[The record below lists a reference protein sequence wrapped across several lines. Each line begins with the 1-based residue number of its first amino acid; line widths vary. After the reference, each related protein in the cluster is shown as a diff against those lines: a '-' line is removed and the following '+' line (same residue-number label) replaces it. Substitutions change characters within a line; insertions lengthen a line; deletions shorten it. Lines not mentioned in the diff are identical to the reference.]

1 MRRYR
6 PYWPLGALLAAGLVL
21 RVLAFVAYWP
31 ALWFPDTQHY
41 LRNAAL
47 SPHPDEQR
55 PFGYPGLVWIF
66 AKLHAPAW
74 TLAAFQNLL
83 GLAVVAGI
91 YLLVMRR
98 GGPPAGPA
106 SRWRRRSAAC
116 VPRTHAAPRSDLPA
130 ETWIRPGPRWLAT
143 IAAAPLA
150 LDANALLVE
159 HYLLAEALFT
169 ALLAGAVGL
178 LLWADRPGWLA
189 ATGAGLLFALSGLT
203 RTVGLPLAGLGL
215 LYLLIRRVGWRA
227 LAGFALAVVLPI
239 GGYLAWYHSSHG
251 VYATTQYSGRFLYGR
266 VAPFADCTRTPVH
279 GAEARLCE
287 TRHIS
292 GNPDDYVWHSNSP
305 GRRYFPSVKDD
316 PKLSDFATRVI
327 EHQPVDYAKAVVR
340 DTLKYFDLSRNDPAP
355 FRKPLPYLDGR
366 VVLCNQWMRFPA
378 DPAPAPPQ
386 RTQVSCA
393 PMLQSYNP
401 NLHPTGTAS
410 SHAAARFLHAWSRI
424 AVTPGPLLAV
434 ALLLGVA
441 ALARPGRLRWD
452 APLLG
457 LAGLALLVI
466 PSATS
471 LFDARYG
478 VPALAVLPPAGALG
492 LLAWLH
498 RPAPPAEPEPEPAT
512 AEVAA

>member
-6 PYWPLGALLAAGLVL
+6 PYWPLGALLAAGLAL

-31 ALWFPDTQHY
+31 ALWFPDSQHY
-41 LRNAAL
+41 LRNAVL

-55 PFGYPGLVWIF
+55 PFGYPALVWIF
-66 AKLHAPAW
+66 AKSHAPAW

-91 YLLVMRR
+91 YLLVVRR
-98 GGPPAGPA
+98 G
-106 SRWRRRSAAC
+106 
-116 VPRTHAAPRSDLPA
+116 
-130 ETWIRPGPRWLAT
+130 GPRWLAVV
-143 IAAAPLA
+143 AAAPLA

-169 ALLAGAVGL
+169 ALLAAAVGL

-215 LYLLIRRVGWRA
+215 LYLLVRRVGWRA

-239 GGYLAWYHSSHG
+239 GGYLVWYHSSHG
-251 VYATTQYSGRFLYGR
+251 VFATTQYSGRFLYGR

-287 TRHIS
+287 THHIS

-316 PKLSDFATRVI
+316 PKLSDFATKVI

-355 FRKPLPYLDGR
+355 FRKPLPYLDDR
-366 VVLCNQWMRFPA
+366 TVLCNQWMRFPA

-386 RTQVSCA
+386 QTQVSCA

-401 NLHPTGTAS
+401 NLHPARTAS
-410 SHAAARFLHAWSRI
+410 NHAAARFLHAWSRI
-424 AVTPGPLLAV
+424 AVTPGPLLAI
-434 ALLLGVA
+434 ALLLGLA

-452 APLLG
+452 APVLA

-492 LLAWLH
+492 LLAWL
-498 RPAPPAEPEPEPAT
+498 RRRTPPAEPEPEPAT
-512 AEVAA
+512 AEATA

>member
-1 MRRYR
+1 VKR
-6 PYWPLGALLAAGLVL
+6 YWPLGALLAAGLAL
-21 RVLAFVAYWP
+21 RVLTFVAYWP

-41 LRNAAL
+41 LRNAVL

-55 PFGYPGLVWIF
+55 PFGYPALVWIF
-66 AKLHAPAW
+66 AELHAPAW

-83 GLAVVAGI
+83 GLAVVAAI
-91 YLLVMRR
+91 YLLIVRR
-98 GGPPAGPA
+98 N
-106 SRWRRRSAAC
+106 
-116 VPRTHAAPRSDLPA
+116 
-130 ETWIRPGPRWLAT
+130 GPRWLAT
-143 IAAAPLA
+143 LAAAPLA

-169 ALLAGAVGL
+169 ALLAGAAGL

-189 ATGAGLLFALSGLT
+189 ATGSGLLFAASGLT

-227 LAGFALAVVLPI
+227 LAGFALAVALPV
-239 GGYLAWYHSSHG
+239 GGYLLWYHQSHG

-266 VAPFADCTRTPVH
+266 VAPFADCGRTPVH
-279 GAEARLCE
+279 GEEHKLCE

-292 GNPDDYVWHSNSP
+292 GNPDDYVWHSDSP
-305 GRRYFPSVKDD
+305 GRRYFPSVADD
-316 PKLSDFATRVI
+316 PKLSDFATKVI
-327 EHQPVDYAKAVVR
+327 EHQPVDYAKAVIR
-340 DTLKYFDLSRNDPAP
+340 DTLKYFDLSRNDPSP
-355 FRKPLPYLDGR
+355 YHKPLPYLNGR

-378 DPAPAPPQ
+378 DPAPAPGQ

-393 PMLQSYNP
+393 PMLQSYGP
-401 NLHPTGTAS
+401 NLHPTHTAS
-410 SHAAARFLHAWSRI
+410 SHGAARFLHAWSRI

-434 ALLLGVA
+434 ALLLGLA
-441 ALARPGRLRWD
+441 ALTRPGRLRWD
-452 APLLG
+452 APV
-457 LAGLALLVI
+457 LALTGLALLVI

-492 LLAWLH
+492 LLVWLR
-498 RPAPPAEPEPEPAT
+498 RPAPPAEPEPEPESSDATTEPATEAT
-512 AEVAA
+512 A